1 MTLRCR
7 RRLPRRL
14 PNSVA
19 TNHVQEESR
28 STAPS
33 SSRTSIEG
41 THLEVSALTKPHW
54 SRRLNLSRFD
64 PRDAIVYISFAVLF
78 LIFAITLRGDGF
90 LSETNLVNIVNQT
103 VPVALMACAFVF
115 VLSSGEIDLSIGA
128 TVALTSLV
136 TAEALHT
143 SLLVGILA
151 GLGCGLGIGLLNG
164 LAVTLIRIPSFLVTL
179 ASMSLVTGL
188 AQSIHSLQSISVNNE
203 AFNTAFGSGSVGP
216 FSTAVI
222 WLVGGVIVAYVAFH
236 QSRFGAHIRATGDN
250 RGAAQSA
257 GIRVNRVRVAAL
269 ALSGLAAGLAG
280 MLDAGSLQ
288 TATYT
293 FGTTDL
299 LTVIAAVI
307 IGGTS
312 LFGGRGTIIGAL
324 FGSLLLGMLAN
335 ALILMGLSVP
345 QQSIALGVL
354 ILLAVAFGRD
364 REGSS

>member
-1 MTLRCR
+1 
-7 RRLPRRL
+7 
-14 PNSVA
+14 
-19 TNHVQEESR
+19 
-28 STAPS
+28 
-33 SSRTSIEG
+33 
-41 THLEVSALTKPHW
+41 
-54 SRRLNLSRFD
+54 
-64 PRDAIVYISFAVLF
+64 VLF
-78 LIFAITLRGDGF
+78 VVFAITLRGDGF
-90 LSETNLVNIVNQT
+90 LTESNLINIVDQS
-103 VPVALMACAFVF
+103 VPVALMACAYVF

-136 TAEALHT
+136 TAEALHV
-143 SLLVGILA
+143 SLLAGILA
-151 GLGCGLGIGLLNG
+151 GVGCGLGIGLLNG

-188 AQSIHSLQSISVNNE
+188 AQSIHNLQSISVNDE
-203 AFNTAFGSGSVGP
+203 TFNTVFGSGSVGP
-216 FSTAVI
+216 FSTAVV
-222 WLVGGVIVAYVAFH
+222 WLVAGVVITFVAFH

-250 RGAAQSA
+250 RAAAESV
-257 GIRVNRVRVAAL
+257 GIRVNVIRVSAL

-324 FGSLLLGMLAN
+324 VGSLLLAMLAN

-364 REGSS
+364 REGST